1 MTKDRLNNAV
11 KAAKEETR
19 EAMQTMYD
27 ALNQGQQKKI
37 DELHEI
43 NPDVFYSIN
52 KWNRENFKLTPKEQA
67 FVAQVAFRL
76 QRKLS
81 ITYKQAK
88 WALEIKDKA
97 ESMGWKEGQ
106 K

>member
-1 MTKDRLNNAV
+1 MVPSALC
-11 KAAKEETR
+11 AANGDLDQEITE
-19 EAMQTMYD
+19 
-27 ALNQGQQKKI
+27 GQQNKI

-67 FVAQVAFRL
+67 FVGQVAFRL

-88 WALEIKDKA
+88 WALDIKDKA
-97 ESMGWKEGQ
+97 ESMGWKEN
-106 K
+106 